1 MEQLPKDRDIVA
13 ILPAYGE
20 MGDHTLLYL
29 RSGTCRVLAVKIKT
43 IIRHLAQR
51 QCKDVSL
58 MRAWASRYTRQ
69 KIGVPLPVS
78 WELVLVPFKARQPKV
93 AGDETMGCI
102 NFAHL
107 REIKQVKG
115 KTILRLTNGQE
126 IPVLWNTIT
135 MQHHIRDAR
144 LIQMMILHR
153 VDEALLHRIRV
164 FV

>member
-1 MEQLPKDRDIVA
+1 
-13 ILPAYGE
+13 
-20 MGDHTLLYL
+20 
-29 RSGTCRVLAVKIKT
+29 
-43 IIRHLAQR
+43 
-51 QCKDVSL
+51 
-58 MRAWASRYTRQ
+58 MRAWASRYTQQ

-78 WELVLVPFKARQPKV
+78 WELVLLPFKARQPKI

-102 NFAHL
+102 NFVHL
-107 REIKQVKG
+107 REMKQVKG

-126 IPVLWNTIT
+126 IPVLWNPCT

-144 LIQMMILHR
+144 LIQMMILQR